1 MACEEIKDG
10 FLKNTRFSVVCN
22 NVNGKK
28 IQVAATYFGL
38 NDLEQESQIAR
49 RRIG

>member
-1 MACEEIKDG
+1 MD
-10 FLKNTRFSVVCN
+10 FSKIPVLALFVITLM
-22 NVNGKK
+22 VKK
-28 IQVAATYFGL
+28 IQVAVTHFGL